1 MILYRAAQP
10 EDGPALGAMAARCF
24 METFGHLYD
33 QADADAF
40 LAATFGPGGLPA
52 QIADPAYT
60 IRLAIEGETIVGFC
74 KLGACT
80 LPAPAP
86 CDALELK
93 QLYVLA
99 DWQGASVAAALMDWT
114 IATARE
120 RGACAVALSVYVDN
134 ARARRFY
141 ARRGFVEI
149 GKAAFAVGS
158 QIDDDR
164 IYCLAL

>member
-1 MILYRAAQP
+1 MIAYRTAEPA
-10 EDGPALGAMAARCF
+10 DGPALGAMAARCF
-24 METFGHLYD
+24 METFGHLYTT
-33 QADADAF
+33 ADADAF

-52 QIADPAYT
+52 QIGDPAYA
-60 IRLAIEGETIVGFC
+60 IRLALDDETIVGFC

-86 CDALELK
+86 TDALELK

-99 DWQGASVAAALMDWT
+99 DWHGASVAAALMNWT
-114 IATARE
+114 IATARAG
-120 RGACAVALSVYVDN
+120 GARHVALSVYVDN

-141 ARRGFVEI
+141 ARYGFVEI
-149 GKAAFAVGS
+149 GHAAFAVGT

-164 IYCLAL
+164 IYCLTL

>member
-1 MILYRAAQP
+1 MIAYRIAEP
-10 EDGPALGAMAARCF
+10 RDGAALGAMAARCF
-24 METFGHLYD
+24 METFGHLYAE
-33 QADADAF
+33 ADAATF

-60 IRLAIEGETIVGFC
+60 IRLALEDETIVGFC

-86 CDALELK
+86 RDALELK

-114 IATARE
+114 IDEARA
-120 RGACAVALSVYVDN
+120 RGARHVALSVYVDN

-149 GKAAFAVGS
+149 GKAPFAVGT

-164 IYCLAL
+164 IYCLTL

>member
-1 MILYRAAQP
+1 MIVYRTARA

-33 QADADAF
+33 PADADAF

-52 QIADPAYT
+52 QIADPAYA
-60 IRLAIEGETIVGFC
+60 IRVAIADEGIVGFC
-74 KLGACT
+74 KLGACA

-114 IATARE
+114 IAEARE
-120 RGACAVALSVYVDN
+120 RGAAHVALGVYVDN

-149 GKAAFAVGS
+149 GKASFLVGS
-158 QIDDDR
+158 KIDDDR
-164 IYCLAL
+164 IYCLTL